1 MVLWDDLSRSSLLV
15 DQRISVGVFYG
26 SFIAVTGYDGMLY
39 KRQSAPE
46 YEDKRRLYEL
56 VGFRYILSVAE
67 AKRTLCSALG
77 QTIQILR
84 TSRLKDIMA

>member
-1 MVLWDDLSRSSLLV
+1 MVLWDDLRERSLWV
-15 DQRISVGVFYG
+15 DESISVDVYYG

-56 VGFRYILSVAE
+56 VVSIYP
-67 AKRTLCSALG
+67 
-77 QTIQILR
+77 
-84 TSRLKDIMA
+84 